1 MKSKNIKV
9 GYSTNYP
16 GRGINAV
23 PKIQL
28 EGKWLKELGF
38 SYGSTVIVEIEEN
51 AVRIR
56 PYTEEEMAVQRHQQL
71 QKELTQ
77 KTSELLYL
85 ESEYKSMLK
94 VAEPSNT
101 YKSTSAAKS

>member
-28 EGKWLKELGF
+28 EGRWLQELGF
-38 SYGSTVIVEIEEN
+38 SYGSSVIVEIEEN
-51 AVRIR
+51 AIRIR
-56 PYTEEEMAVQRHQQL
+56 PYTEDELIQQRHQQL
-71 QKELTQ
+71 QEELTR
-77 KTSELLYL
+77 KSSELLYL
-85 ESEYKSMLK
+85 ESEYKSLLK
-94 VAEPSNT
+94 VAEPSAIYNNT
-101 YKSTSAAKS
+101 SDGIS

>member
-16 GRGINAV
+16 GRGTNAV

-56 PYTEEEMAVQRHQQL
+56 PYTEEMAVQRHQQL

-85 ESEYKSMLK
+85 ENAPFRLI
-94 VAEPSNT
+94 
-101 YKSTSAAKS
+101 

>member
-16 GRGINAV
+16 GRGTDAV

-56 PYTEEEMAVQRHQQL
+56 PYTEDEQIQQRHQQL
-71 QKELTQ
+71 QKELSQ
-77 KTSELLYL
+77 KSSELLYL

-101 YKSTSAAKS
+101 YNSLSASKS

>member
-28 EGKWLKELGF
+28 EGKWLQELGF

-85 ESEYKSMLK
+85 ESEP
-94 VAEPSNT
+94 VEH
-101 YKSTSAAKS
+101 

>member
-28 EGKWLKELGF
+28 EGKWLQELGF

-101 YKSTSAAKS
+101 YNSTSAAKS